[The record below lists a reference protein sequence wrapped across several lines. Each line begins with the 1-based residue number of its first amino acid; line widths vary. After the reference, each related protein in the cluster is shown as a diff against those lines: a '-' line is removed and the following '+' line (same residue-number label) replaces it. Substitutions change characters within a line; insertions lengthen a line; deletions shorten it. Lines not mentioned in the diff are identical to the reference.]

1 MKSLFSFTILIL
13 VLASCAQS
21 TYDIGM
27 DGSNEG
33 RFITGTVVRPLVTP
47 DKNDTGYVNL
57 SYQFYAKKD
66 SLFKDSIHYFIG
78 NYVQALTEFEGEE
91 VKDELSANYF
101 EAQADSFVLIYDG
114 QVALYLEDDSY
125 EIGGVWDLESDISID
140 DDYTSF
146 IALTISEWSYTGGA
160 HGNGAY
166 TIHMFNR
173 SDGGYLELSDFFTDI
188 NELNKICDPYFRDL
202 IGVSLEDNLADA
214 GYWFDDDK
222 FAVNNNFSFNGDELT
237 FYFNTYEISD
247 YATGPTDL
255 GIPISK
261 IKHLLKRGI

>member
-1 MKSLFSFTILIL
+1 MKNAFGLITLIL

-27 DGSNEG
+27 DGSTQG
-33 RFITGTVVRPLVTP
+33 RLITGTVVRPLVTP

-91 VKDELSANYF
+91 VNESLSANFF

-114 QVALYLEDDSY
+114 QVALYLEDNSY

-146 IALTISEWSYTGGA
+146 IALSISEWSYTGGA
-160 HGNGAY
+160 HGNGMY
-166 TIHMFNR
+166 TIHMFDR
-173 SDGGYLELSDFFTDI
+173 LDGRYLELEDFFNDI
-188 NELNKICDPYFRDL
+188 NELNKICEPYFREA
-202 IGVSLEDNLADA
+202 IGISPEDSFEDA
-214 GYWFDDDK
+214 GYWIDDNK
-222 FAVNNNFSFNGDELT
+222 FAVNNNFSFSGDEIT

-247 YATGPTDL
+247 YITGPTDF